1 MILNN
6 PNKPE
11 KKRESE
17 ASRYFQGAGGIVLC
31 IVLTL
36 LFIGRK
42 DDTEGSENK
51 RIGFGQDSIIV
62 TGLSSSSTFMIALPG
77 SEKSESIKITGYRLP
92 NEANPECNSESK
104 AAKSLAKYIDQHF
117 AKTQR
122 PVTLHKPDFKE
133 NGRIRE
139 AYDIFFSDESLGRL
153 LTKNR
158 LAWPVN
164 AETVNPWCKKR
175 A

>member
-1 MILNN
+1 MIFSN
-6 PNKPE
+6 PNKSE

-42 DDTEGSENK
+42 DDAASGEKK
-51 RIGFGQDSIIV
+51 RIGFGQDSTIV
-62 TGLSSSSTFMIALPG
+62 TGVSSGSAVMIALPG
-77 SEKSESIKITGYRLP
+77 SEKSEAFKITGYRLP
-92 NEANPECNSESK
+92 SQENYECGSELEAAN
-104 AAKSLAKYIDQHF
+104 ALAKYIDQHF
-117 AKTQR
+117 ATTQR

-133 NGRIRE
+133 NGVIHE
-139 AYDIFFSDESLGRL
+139 TYDILFSDKSLGEL

-158 LAWPVN
+158 LAWP
-164 AETVNPWCKKR
+164 ARSGILNPWCKKR
-175 A
+175 G

>member
-6 PNKPE
+6 PNKQG

-17 ASRYFQGAGGIVLC
+17 ASRYLQGAGGIILC

-42 DDTEGSENK
+42 DGADGDEK
-51 RIGFGQDSIIV
+51 RRIGFGQDSTIV
-62 TGLSSSSTFMIALPG
+62 TGISSDSAFMVSLPG
-77 SEKSESIKITGYRLP
+77 SESSEAITITGYRFP
-92 NEANPECNSESK
+92 KRDGSECHSESK
-104 AAKSLAKYIDQHF
+104 AAQELAKYIDQHF
-117 AKTQR
+117 AQTQR

-133 NGRIRE
+133 NGRIKE
-139 AYDIFFSDESLGRL
+139 SYDIFFSGESLGRL

-158 LAWPVN
+158 LAWPVEGR
-164 AETVNPWCKKR
+164 AANPWCKKK